1 MNSPIDEASREEQ
14 YVLSK
19 EDLLVLLNKA
29 ARMGKKRAPRK
40 IKERSDEQKAMDKER
55 MAQLTEL
62 RRAKK
67 ANKGGQSY
75 TDPAKATQ

>member
-19 EDLLVLLNKA
+19 NDLITLLNKA

-40 IKERSDEQKAMDKER
+40 TKERSDEQKAADKER
-55 MAQLTEL
+55 MA
-62 RRAKK
+62 
-67 ANKGGQSY
+67 
-75 TDPAKATQ
+75 